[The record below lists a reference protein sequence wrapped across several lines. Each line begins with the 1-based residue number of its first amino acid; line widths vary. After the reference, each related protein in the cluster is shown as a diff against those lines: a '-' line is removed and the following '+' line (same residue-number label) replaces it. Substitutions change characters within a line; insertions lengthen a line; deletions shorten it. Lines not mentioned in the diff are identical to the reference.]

1 MLRVNGSKGGGVTLH
16 DKDSIDEGYP
26 AAAVRLPA
34 RLDEL
39 ARRIFDLLA
48 ATMCLILFASILL
61 LTSVAIKLDSRGP
74 ILIRETRYGY
84 KNRAIHISK
93 FRVAMV
99 CSEGEQINRRLTR
112 VGQLLRQTGIDE
124 LPQLFN
130 VLRGEMSF
138 SNLLRAIGRDGV
150 FLP

>member
-84 KNRAIHISK
+84 KNRAIYISK

-138 SNLLRAIGRDGV
+138 SDLLRAIGRDGV

>member
-1 MLRVNGSKGGGVTLH
+1 MLLVNRSKSGEGALH
-16 DKDSIDEGYP
+16 DKDSIDESYP

-48 ATMCLILFASILL
+48 ATMCLILFAPILL
-61 LTSVAIKLDSRGP
+61 LTSIAIKLDSRGP
-74 ILIRETRYGY
+74 IFIREMRYGY
-84 KNRAIHISK
+84 KNQAIHISK

-99 CSEGEQINRRLTR
+99 CSHGEQINRRLTQ
-112 VGQLLRQTGIDE
+112 VGQLLRQSGIDE

-138 SNLLRAIGRDGV
+138 VDLLRAIGRDGV

>member
-26 AAAVRLPA
+26 AAALRLPA
-34 RLDEL
+34 RLDGL

-48 ATMCLILFASILL
+48 TTMCLILLAPILL
-61 LTSVAIKLDSRGP
+61 LTSIAIKLDSRGP
-74 ILIRETRYGY
+74 IFIREMRYGY

-99 CSEGEQINRRLTR
+99 CSHGEQINRRAQF
-112 VGQLLRQTGIDE
+112 VWLLPMSPNRA
-124 LPQLFN
+124 
-130 VLRGEMSF
+130 RGASDTPSMR
-138 SNLLRAIGRDGV
+138 LVR
-150 FLP
+150 

>member
-1 MLRVNGSKGGGVTLH
+1 M
-16 DKDSIDEGYP
+16 
-26 AAAVRLPA
+26 
-34 RLDEL
+34 
-39 ARRIFDLLA
+39 
-48 ATMCLILFASILL
+48 
-61 LTSVAIKLDSRGP
+61 
-74 ILIRETRYGY
+74 RYGY
-84 KNRAIHISK
+84 KNQAIYISK

-99 CSEGEQINRRLTR
+99 CSHGEQINRRLTQ

-138 SNLLRAIGRDGV
+138 VDLLRAIGRDGV

>member
-1 MLRVNGSKGGGVTLH
+1 VALH

-26 AAAVRLPA
+26 AAAVRLPV

-48 ATMCLILFASILL
+48 ATMCLMLFAPILL
-61 LTSVAIKLDSRGP
+61 LTSIAIKLDSRGP

-84 KNRAIHISK
+84 KNRAIDISK

-99 CSEGEQINRRLTR
+99 CSEGEQINQRPTR

-130 VLRGEMSF
+130 VLRGDMSF
-138 SNLLRAIGRDGV
+138 GDLIRAIGRDGV

>member
-1 MLRVNGSKGGGVTLH
+1 MLRVNGSKGGGVTLR
-16 DKDSIDEGYP
+16 DKDLIDEGYP

-84 KNRAIHISK
+84 KNRAIYISK

-138 SNLLRAIGRDGV
+138 SDLLRAIGRAGV